1 METIYDYFQDFKET
15 ENHFFKIIRDCNS
28 SDSIMMLE
36 IYKKE
41 RLNNWKYIGV
51 TFIELESL
59 NKQVDVSSVLDNNT
73 QLVQIHRTPTLYP
86 NFTEIQMLLTDY
98 LKEKMKEN
106 EKSNLLTKNAMN
118 LNHHI

>member
-15 ENHFFKIIRDCNS
+15 ENHFFKIIRDKS

-41 RLNNWKYIGV
+41 KLNQWEYIGV
-51 TFIELESL
+51 TFIEPESL
-59 NKQVDVSSVLDNNT
+59 NKQVDFSSFLNNT
-73 QLVQIHRTPTLYP
+73 QLVQIHKTPTLYP

-98 LKEKMKEN
+98 LKEKMQEN
-106 EKSNLLTKNAMN
+106 EKSNLLTQNAMN
-118 LNHHI
+118 VNHHI